1 MKQYYLYTF
10 ILAVFLTF
18 SAPNAAFAQEKTT
31 SSGNKT
37 EIPIEGLSIYPNPVT
52 NGKVYISTSQNK
64 EKEIQIFNV
73 LGKPVQRTKLRGKE
87 LDVSSLNAGIYILKI
102 KEEKATATRKLVVR

>member
-18 SAPNAAFAQEKTT
+18 SVPNAAFAQDTT

-37 EIPIEGLSIYPNPVT
+37 EVPIEGLSIYPNPVT

-64 EKEIQIFNV
+64 EKDIQIYNV

-87 LDVSSLNAGIYILKI
+87 LDVSSLSAGIYILKI
-102 KEEKATATRKLVVR
+102 REEKSSATRKLVVR

>member
-1 MKQYYLYTF
+1 MKHYYLYTF

-18 SAPNAAFAQEKTT
+18 SAPNAAYAQDTT

-37 EIPIEGLSIYPNPVT
+37 EVPIKGLSIYPNPVT

-64 EKEIQIFNV
+64 EKDIQIYNV

-87 LDVSSLNAGIYILKI
+87 LDVSSLSAGIYILKI
-102 KEEKATATRKLVVR
+102 REEKSTATRKLVVR

>member
-1 MKQYYLYTF
+1 MKQYYFYTF
-10 ILAVFLTF
+10 IIAVFLTF
-18 SAPNAAFAQEKTT
+18 AAPNAVYAQDTT
-31 SSGNKT
+31 SLGNKT

-64 EKEIQIFNV
+64 DKDIQIYNV
-73 LGKPVQRTKLRGKE
+73 LGKPVQRTKLRGRE
-87 LDVSSLNAGIYILKI
+87 LDVSNLSAGIYILKI

>member
-1 MKQYYLYTF
+1 MKQYYFYSL
-10 ILAVFLTF
+10 ILAIFLTF
-18 SAPNAAFAQEKTT
+18 SAPNAAYAQDTT

-37 EIPIEGLSIYPNPVT
+37 EVPIEGLSIYPNPVT

-64 EKEIQIFNV
+64 EKDIQIFNV

-87 LDVSSLNAGIYILKI
+87 LDLSSLSAGIYILKI
-102 KEEKATATRKLVVR
+102 KEGKSTATRKLVVR